1 MDYGLWT
8 IEGGR
13 MLVLTRKSD
22 EAIKLGDDIT
32 ITVIEIKGNQVR
44 LGIEAPSDI
53 RVYRKELYEKIR
65 TENIKASI
73 ISIDEFIKIKER
85 LKND

>member
-1 MDYGLWT
+1 
-8 IEGGR
+8 

-53 RVYRKELYEKIR
+53 RVYRKELYEKIK
-65 TENIKASI
+65 TENIKAST